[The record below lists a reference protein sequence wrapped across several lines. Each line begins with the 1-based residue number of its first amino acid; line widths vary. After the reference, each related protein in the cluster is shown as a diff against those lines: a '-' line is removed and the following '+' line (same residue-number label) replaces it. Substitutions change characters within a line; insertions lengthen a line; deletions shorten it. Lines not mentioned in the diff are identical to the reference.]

1 MTADTNFEPAK
12 VASEANMSQSRE
24 ARPLTSKLK
33 SLAFRRIVQSEKRA
47 QEHWVASVSWEIVH
61 GSSTTAAAVFSGA
74 AGASIFAD
82 AQGAW
87 RVTAGILALLA
98 SGAAAVATTLNG
110 SQRAEDH
117 KRGFDASTEMATKWL
132 QYRLAC
138 EFGETGDDLLARFTR
153 LEVEHDELLKTVPL
167 PGFWAKRTL
176 RRRAEKSA
184 KRRANEQ
191 DERIALRGRT

>member
-1 MTADTNFEPAK
+1 MAADTNFEPAK
-12 VASEANMSQSRE
+12 VAPEANMSRSRE
-24 ARPLTSKLK
+24 ARTLSSRLK
-33 SLAFRRIVQSEKRA
+33 SHAFRRLVRLENRA

-98 SGAAAVATTLNG
+98 SGSAAVASTLNG
-110 SQRAEDH
+110 GQRAEDH
-117 KRGFDASTEMATKWL
+117 KRGFDACTAMAAKWL

-138 EFGETGDDLLARFTR
+138 ECGGTGDNLVERFGQLVR
-153 LEVEHDELLKTVPL
+153 EHDKLLKTVPL
-167 PGFWAKRTL
+167 PGFWAKRTV

-184 KRRANEQ
+184 KRMVNEH
-191 DERIALRGRT
+191 DERSGIV